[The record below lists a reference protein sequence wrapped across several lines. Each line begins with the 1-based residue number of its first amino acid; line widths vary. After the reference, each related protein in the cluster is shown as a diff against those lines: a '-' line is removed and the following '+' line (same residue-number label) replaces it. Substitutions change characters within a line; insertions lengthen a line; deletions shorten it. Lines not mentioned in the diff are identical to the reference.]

1 MTLLRELSAEREER
15 SAGAGCLPAD
25 CAPPRVVP
33 GAKAID
39 AQFEPGVA
47 CRFLVQREALDHPG
61 VIAGQ
66 GTIGLDV
73 LEDLQSVEVIVMGVG
88 GGGLLSGV
96 GLVVKAQRPAYA
108 SWVLNPKDRM

>member
-15 SAGAGCLPAD
+15 SAGDGCLPAG
-25 CAPPRVVP
+25 CAAPRVVP

-47 CRFLVQREALDHPG
+47 CRFLVQREATPG

-66 GTIGLDV
+66 GTIGLEV
-73 LEDLQSVEVIVMGVG
+73 LEDLQSVEVIVMCVG

-96 GLVVKAQRPAYA
+96 GLMVKAQRPAYA
-108 SWVLNPKDRM
+108 SWALNPKDRM